1 MGNFRGFEA
10 IFESFLC
17 KIWGCGVLWQHQ
29 WTIHESFLH
38 ENPPICESFLPQKFP
53 TILYGSVNLKWINF
67 CEFMQNSQSEC
78 LRCFL
83 LPPLATT
90 PFWLYPSLRA
100 EGQEEKSHGRLLA
113 STAMQWC
120 KLDQVWTLVSEWN
133 WFYSQSPVHLWSIL
147 VFGMWIRLQDAL
159 MQYGWNI
166 SLPSLVPE
174 SIHIFISPSI
184 LPVSTWRYR
193 GVLIIIM
200 FPDLPHFQFSSV

>member
-1 MGNFRGFEA
+1 
-10 IFESFLC
+10 
-17 KIWGCGVLWQHQ
+17 
-29 WTIHESFLH
+29 
-38 ENPPICESFLPQKFP
+38 
-53 TILYGSVNLKWINF
+53 
-67 CEFMQNSQSEC
+67 MQNFQSEC

-159 MQYGWNI
+159 TQYGWNI

-174 SIHIFISPSI
+174 SNPYFCFPLHPPCVHLTLSWCAYNYNVPRPPPFS
-184 LPVSTWRYR
+184 
-193 GVLIIIM
+193 VL
-200 FPDLPHFQFSSV
+200 FSVVLLVQTEKMG